1 MMVSPSCR
9 AVHVCVRVCWGWG
22 IGGRVE
28 ALEHN
33 ESMHHLQNQTE
44 HQDGEG
50 EHQGS
55 GLREGA
61 RDRWGAGTEP
71 VQCSQE
77 RAQHS
82 RCGLRVHGGGGVSA
96 EAHLD
101 LLDGVLHQ
109 HAVRKA
115 DLLLKVVLDLLDEH
129 VLALGAAGIVERS
142 TAGSTSRTP
151 VNAQLLNHFTRQS
164 GVLLNNRRLNLKWHT
179 MLSFPT
185 PSPSWRNRARCMQQR
200 HCAAW
205 RLLHAP
211 SRPQTHLLLAG
222 RRLQLHLLQA
232 ALDGLDG
239 VAHGHG
245 QRAAGHLQD
254 QGSPRRAASNAG
266 RPGRSR
272 QAGMGCRDSG
282 RTAGCRGEVA
292 HHPGCCC
299 APCCLARLCSH
310 APLCRGT

>member
-1 MMVSPSCR
+1 M
-9 AVHVCVRVCWGWG
+9 
-22 IGGRVE
+22 E

-33 ESMHHLQNQTE
+33 ASMHHLQNQTE

-71 VQCSQE
+71 VQCSRD

-129 VLALGAAGIVERS
+129 VLALGAAGIVEGS
-142 TAGSTSRTP
+142 TAGSTSCTP
-151 VNAQLLNHFTRQS
+151 VNAQLLNQFTRQS
-164 GVLLNNRRLNLKWHT
+164 GVLLNNRRLNSSGTPCSPSPHLRSLGATAHGACSSAIALRGGSSTPPHAHRPTCCSLGGGCSFIFSRQLLMDLMALPMDTDSGRQATCRAKGHQGAQPAMQGGLGGASRDGLPGQWADSLWKWHT
-179 MLSFPT
+179 T
-185 PSPSWRNRARCMQQR
+185 
-200 HCAAW
+200 
-205 RLLHAP
+205 
-211 SRPQTHLLLAG
+211 
-222 RRLQLHLLQA
+222 QA
-232 ALDGLDG
+232 A
-239 VAHGHG
+239 
-245 QRAAGHLQD
+245 AAPPGPC
-254 QGSPRRAASNAG
+254 SPCS
-266 RPGRSR
+266 
-272 QAGMGCRDSG
+272 
-282 RTAGCRGEVA
+282 
-292 HHPGCCC
+292 
-299 APCCLARLCSH
+299 LARLCSH
-310 APLCRGT
+310 VAFCRGT